1 MAWQDLKFSLDVGAE
16 FGDAQISIQLGARSR
31 FRGAPAAVVAAVHA
45 AWDPR
50 RALAVEGDGP
60 HGLRAWATPDD
71 KEAVTK
77 ELLAVCAGL
86 GLAAEEAPVPEAAP
100 AGANLAARLARYVV
114 GAVGRSPGACRVT
127 DTSVALGVDDAWL
140 AARDAAREARR
151 GLLDAGKSPRYA
163 LVDGAEVR
171 VDSVEMAG
179 TTLSVKAAARP
190 VVVRVGGAPLAAL
203 ERLDGAGALARVEAG
218 DDAFGDTVA
227 RLFPDLATPRRVVGF
242 AAPYAKEEGATSL
255 AAMSR
260 ARGYDAW
267 RPRTASEDAAFW
279 ARRSGLARLPPPPPT
294 GPTHVLLEHEELP
307 APRALIVGEAVAVR
321 VEIKLQAPHAIHRPH
336 RWRCPAPPASA
347 AARSSR
353 ASRSS
358 SAPCRDYATWP
369 STCPASRCRR
379 PRPARRSRTSAGAS
393 RPPRPKRRPRKPTS
407 RPRRAAAPR
416 RRSASATAA
425 SARRRSAA
433 RARRPPRRPSGPRP
447 PRPRRRPPHEDPRR
461 PKKQDD

>member
-1 MAWQDLKFSLDVGAE
+1 MAWQDLKFSLDVGGADL
-16 FGDAQISIQLGARSR
+16 GDAQIAVQLGARSR
-31 FRGAPAAVVAAVHA
+31 FRGAPAAVVAAVDA
-45 AWDPR
+45 AWEPR

-60 HGLRAWATPDD
+60 HALRAWATPDD
-71 KEAVTK
+71 KEAVTQ
-77 ELLAVCAGL
+77 ELLAACEGL
-86 GLAAEEAPVPEAAP
+86 GLAAEEAPVPEAAAAP

-114 GAVGRSPGACRVT
+114 GAVGRSPGASRVT

-151 GLLDAGKSPRYA
+151 GLLEGSSPRYA

-171 VDSVEMAG
+171 VDSVETEG

-242 AAPYAKEEGATSL
+242 VAPYAKEEGATSL

-307 APRALIVGEAVAVR
+307 APRALIVGEAVAVCA
-321 VEIKLQAPHAIHRPH
+321 EIKLQAPHAID
-336 RWRCPAPPASA
+336 A
-347 AARSSR
+347 
-353 ASRSS
+353 
-358 SAPCRDYATWP
+358 
-369 STCPASRCRR
+369 
-379 PRPARRSRTSAGAS
+379 
-393 RPPRPKRRPRKPTS
+393 
-407 RPRRAAAPR
+407 
-416 RRSASATAA
+416 
-425 SARRRSAA
+425 
-433 RARRPPRRPSGPRP
+433 
-447 PRPRRRPPHEDPRR
+447 
-461 PKKQDD
+461 